1 MALRWTTHNFV
12 VLAVVAVRLAS
23 ADQVAQS
30 NDPETAQTSPAIVY
44 GRTLKV
50 PHVPRAD
57 LAAAAHGHFI
67 EIGDVNLYVQDIGEG
82 PALVLLNG
90 GPGNSLHAF
99 HPEFMSA
106 SEFARVIFYDR
117 RGQGQ
122 SEWKPGTGY
131 TVAQA
136 IADLDGL
143 RETLGLDGWILVGH
157 SWGGFLALAYA
168 VQHAD
173 RTRGIVLI
181 DALTQ
186 MTGPDASDNEYAY
199 EFMSEEERRRTREI
213 YSVGSRIVASHSNM
227 LDLASLQ
234 EKVFNAYM
242 NGDWR
247 RQYYYKPSIPQMA
260 QIALYDWVH
269 DKDYNSLMA
278 RDTQTYDLTG
288 KFLDSR
294 IAVLACEGRW
304 SPVWGTWRSN
314 RIAAM
319 NEAFANGKVIV
330 FERSAH
336 FPFKSE
342 PRRFFRELREFI
354 DQLPQS

>member
-1 MALRWTTHNFV
+1 MVAD
-12 VLAVVAVRLAS
+12 LAI
-23 ADQVAQS
+23 ADPAPQV

-44 GRTLKV
+44 HGALRV
-50 PHVPRAD
+50 PLVPRAD
-57 LAAAAHGHFI
+57 LAAAAKGHFVD
-67 EIGDVNLYVQDIGEG
+67 IGDVNLYVQDIGNG

-90 GPGNSLHAF
+90 GPGNTLHAF
-99 HPEFMSA
+99 HPEFVSA

-117 RGQGQ
+117 RGQGR
-122 SEWKPGTGY
+122 SEWKVDAGY

-136 IADLDGL
+136 ITDLDRL
-143 RETLGLDGWILVGH
+143 REILEIDGWVLAGH

-168 VQHAD
+168 VQHPD

-181 DALTQ
+181 DALTR
-186 MTGPDASDNEYAY
+186 MAGPDASDNKYAY
-199 EFMSEEERRRTREI
+199 EFMSEEERRRIREI
-213 YSVGSRIVASHSNM
+213 YSFGGRIVASHSDT

-234 EKVFNAYM
+234 EAVFNAYL

-247 RQYYYKPSIPQMA
+247 RQYYRKPSIQQMA
-260 QIALYDWVH
+260 QIALYDWIH
-269 DKDYNSLMA
+269 DKDYNSSMA

-288 KFLDSR
+288 EFLQSR
-294 IAVLACEGRW
+294 IPVLALEGRW
-304 SPVWGTWRSN
+304 SPVWGTWTSE

-319 NEAFANGKVIV
+319 SEAFANGKVVV

-342 PRRFFRELREFI
+342 PRKFFHELREFI
-354 DQLPQS
+354 DQLPQT